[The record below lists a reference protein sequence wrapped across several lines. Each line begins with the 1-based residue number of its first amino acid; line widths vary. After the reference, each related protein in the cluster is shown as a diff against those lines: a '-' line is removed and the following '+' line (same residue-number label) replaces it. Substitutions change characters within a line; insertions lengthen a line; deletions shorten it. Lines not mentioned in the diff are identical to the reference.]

1 MTQTKT
7 APHRVVIIGGGFGG
21 LYAAKAFAKAP
32 NIDVTLI
39 DKRNFHLFQPL
50 LYQVATGS
58 LSPGEISSPL
68 RMVLRNQ
75 KNTHVLLDEVRDID
89 PETKTVTLTEGS
101 IAYDSL
107 IVATGAS
114 HFYFGNDHWQKD
126 APGLKTIED
135 AIDIRR
141 RIFEAFEAAEKTDDP
156 AQREAWL
163 TFAIVGAGP
172 TGVEMAGAIAELAH
186 KTLKHD
192 FSHIDTTQ
200 AKILLIEG
208 MDRVLPP
215 YAPDLSAKA
224 QESLEKLGVT
234 IQPKSFVTNIDG
246 DNLTIRCNDEDIH
259 VSAKTTIW
267 AAGIRAS
274 KLGRVL
280 ADRAG
285 AELDRAGRVIVS
297 PRLSLPTN
305 DDIYVVGDLAHF
317 AHQGS
322 RPLPGVAPVA
332 MQEGQYVATAIQKQL
347 QGKEI
352 ADFTYVDFG
361 SLAVIGQNEAV
372 ADLGFVRFSGFLA
385 WIIWI
390 VAHIY
395 YLIEFDNKLLVMVQW
410 GWSYLT
416 RGRGARLIT
425 GEASLVPVKVK
436 TADTED
442 GASPQLEKVE
452 EKSVA

>member
-1 MTQTKT
+1 MTQTNT
-7 APHRVVIIGGGFGG
+7 QAPHRVVIIGGGFGG
-21 LYAAKAFAKAP
+21 LYAAKAFGNDP
-32 NIDVTLI
+32 SVDVTLI

-68 RMVLRNQ
+68 RMVLRHQ
-75 KNTHVLLDEVRDID
+75 KNTHVLLDEARDID
-89 PETKTVTLTEGS
+89 PKTKTVTLLEGS
-101 IAYDSL
+101 IQYDSL

-114 HFYFGNDHWQKD
+114 HFYFGNDHWQED

-135 AIDIRR
+135 ALDIRR
-141 RIFEAFEAAEKTDDP
+141 RIFEAFEAAEKTSDP
-156 AQREAWL
+156 EQRKAWL

-186 KTLKHD
+186 KTLVKD
-192 FSHIDTTQ
+192 FKNIDTTEAQ
-200 AKILLIEG
+200 ILLIEG

-224 QESLEKLGVT
+224 QASLEGLGVA
-234 IQPKSFVTNIDG
+234 IQPNSFVTNIEG
-246 DNLTIRCNDEDIH
+246 DDLTIRSNDTDTR
-259 VSAKTTIW
+259 VKAKTKIW
-267 AAGIRAS
+267 SAGVRAS
-274 KLGRVL
+274 KMGRVL

-285 AELDRAGRVIVS
+285 AELDRAGRAIVS
-297 PRLSLPTN
+297 PKLSLLDYP
-305 DDIYVVGDLAHF
+305 DIYVVGDLALF
-317 AHQGS
+317 AHQGT

-332 MQEGQYVATAIQKQL
+332 MQEGQYVATAIRKQL
-347 QGKEI
+347 AGKEV

-361 SLAVIGQNEAV
+361 SLAVIGQNKAV
-372 ADLGFVRFSGFLA
+372 ADLGFIRFSGFLA
-385 WIIWI
+385 WFVWI

-410 GWSYLT
+410 AWSYMT

-425 GEASLVPVKVK
+425 GEASLTPVKVK
-436 TADTED
+436 VPD
-442 GASPQLEKVE
+442 GEAVPVLEE
-452 EKSVA
+452 ETVA